1 MRIKFISKGKLGKI
15 TMLMLIVQIK
25 RVKLKKI
32 KIKCLKI
39 MYILSNG

>member
-1 MRIKFISKGKLGKI
+1 MRIKFISKGILGKI
-15 TMLMLIVQIK
+15 TMLMFIVQIK

-39 MYILSNG
+39 MYILSNS